1 MAEEIAGNAPLA
13 LKGIKKVINL
23 LMQSNRLNETRI
35 KEAQAIFKAA
45 LFSEDMQEGQAAFLE
60 KRKPRFKGK

>member
-1 MAEEIAGNAPLA
+1 M
-13 LKGIKKVINL
+13 INL
-23 LMQSNRLNETRI
+23 LMQTNRLDEIQI

-45 LFSEDMQEGQAAFLE
+45 LFSEDMQEGQAAFLG